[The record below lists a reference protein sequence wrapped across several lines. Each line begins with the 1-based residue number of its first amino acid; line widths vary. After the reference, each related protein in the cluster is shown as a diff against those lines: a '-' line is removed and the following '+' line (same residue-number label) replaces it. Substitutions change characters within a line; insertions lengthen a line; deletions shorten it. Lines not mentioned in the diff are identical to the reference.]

1 MLKTS
6 ATTIIMLFHDQY
18 TPLLVNFNGT
28 FDDIIK

>member
-6 ATTIIMLFHDQY
+6 ATIILMLFHDQY
-18 TPLLVNFNGT
+18 TPLLGNFDET